1 MWLSQDHIRDGVSG
15 EGSTRLLVRYLSR
28 QLLARS
34 QLRRNLLL
42 ENHRVLGQ
50 LAQLLLSVRVSDRVV
65 VGCRLVNLLYL
76 PRVILYMLQHL
87 VRILRF

>member
-1 MWLSQDHIRDGVSG
+1 VRLGQDHIRDGVSG
-15 EGSTRLLVRYLSR
+15 ERAARLLVRYLSR

-34 QLRRNLLL
+34 QLRRDLLL

-65 VGCRLVNLLYL
+65 VGCWLVNLFDL
-76 PRVILYMLQHL
+76 PRVVLYVRQHL
-87 VRILRF
+87 VRIL